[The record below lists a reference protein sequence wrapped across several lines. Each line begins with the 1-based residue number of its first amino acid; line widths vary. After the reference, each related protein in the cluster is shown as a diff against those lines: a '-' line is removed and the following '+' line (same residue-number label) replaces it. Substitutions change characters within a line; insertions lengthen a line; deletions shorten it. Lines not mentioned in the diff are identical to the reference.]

1 MLLTKGKEKENEEMK
16 KWICAMLA
24 LLCVLSLGACS
35 KKEEKKEVSLSE
47 IHQAVKDAYGE
58 AYYIDMALDA
68 ATLDTMMGLKEDMY
82 EEVIAEGPMINAQ
95 VDMFIAVKAAEG
107 KADDVEKVL
116 NDYRDYQ
123 INDAFQYPANMV
135 KVQASE
141 VVRHGD
147 YVFFV
152 LLGEIPFEA
161 EEQGDDAILEA
172 AKKGVKIGVD
182 TINGFFE

>member
-1 MLLTKGKEKENEEMK
+1 
-16 KWICAMLA
+16 
-24 LLCVLSLGACS
+24 
-35 KKEEKKEVSLSE
+35 
-47 IHQAVKDAYGE
+47 
-58 AYYIDMALDA
+58 
-68 ATLDTMMGLKEDMY
+68 
-82 EEVIAEGPMINAQ
+82 
-95 VDMFIAVKAAEG
+95 
-107 KADDVEKVL
+107 
-116 NDYRDYQ
+116 
-123 INDAFQYPANMV
+123 MV

>member
-1 MLLTKGKEKENEEMK
+1 M
-16 KWICAMLA
+16 
-24 LLCVLSLGACS
+24 
-35 KKEEKKEVSLSE
+35 
-47 IHQAVKDAYGE
+47 
-58 AYYIDMALDA
+58 
-68 ATLDTMMGLKEDMY
+68 
-82 EEVIAEGPMINAQ
+82 
-95 VDMFIAVKAAEG
+95 
-107 KADDVEKVL
+107 KVL
-116 NDYRDYQ
+116 NDLRDYQ